1 MLWAHDEHELE
12 RAYRV
17 RITRAAQTD
26 DTLRQLV
33 DHTRQTVTLQQREA
47 KAVPLI
53 PVTVDHPGF
62 TSVPDGAR
70 YPHTIQ
76 LVTDSLLPADTDEAL
91 QDSAQELF
99 TDLTNQFG
107 LD

>member
-1 MLWAHDEHELE
+1 M
-12 RAYRV
+12 
-17 RITRAAQTD
+17 
-26 DTLRQLV
+26 
-33 DHTRQTVTLQQREA
+33 
-47 KAVPLI
+47 PLI

-62 TSVPDGAR
+62 ASVPDGAR

-76 LVTDSLLPADTDEAL
+76 LVTASLLPADTDEAL

>member
-1 MLWAHDEHELE
+1 MTSTSSNAPTASASPAPRRPTTPSASSLTTHG
-12 RAYRV
+12 
-17 RITRAAQTD
+17 
-26 DTLRQLV
+26 
-33 DHTRQTVTLQQREA
+33 TVTLQQREA

-76 LVTDSLLPADTDEAL
+76 LVTASLLPADTDEAL